1 MPLSQA
7 RVKGQLD
14 KAIEDHIIV
23 CGLVPGIKNLIIP
36 LRMKSLGSLMRP
48 IVILSNEMGDEDA
61 TGDSS
66 IWGEINRF

>member
-1 MPLSQA
+1 
-7 RVKGQLD
+7 
-14 KAIEDHIIV
+14 
-23 CGLVPGIKNLIIP
+23 
-36 LRMKSLGSLMRP
+36 MKSLGSLMRP